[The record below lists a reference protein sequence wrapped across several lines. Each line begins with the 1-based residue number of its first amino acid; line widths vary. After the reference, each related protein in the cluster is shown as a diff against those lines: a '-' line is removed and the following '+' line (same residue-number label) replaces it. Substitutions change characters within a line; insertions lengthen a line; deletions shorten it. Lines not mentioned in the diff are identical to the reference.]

1 MWMWNKAKNGLIS
14 EIILDENILSNNFNT
29 TDNTTSNIAAMKCV
43 DTLFSKDGLITNIG
57 SYLLLFTFA
66 FFAISIFIFYKC
78 GYHIIENNI
87 EEVLI

>member
-1 MWMWNKAKNGLIS
+1 
-14 EIILDENILSNNFNT
+14 
-29 TDNTTSNIAAMKCV
+29 MKCV

-66 FFAISIFIFYKC
+66 FFAISIYIFYKC

-87 EEVLI
+87 EEVLNLKKKSKNINELDIYSKKFKKSNNKKKKKSIVI